1 MKVTVLSNL
10 VHLHSRFNTLSALC
24 SANDRDAHASEPSSH
39 ALAGAEEDEH
49 EHGFCLAVMTDDIVF
64 VLHGRIV
71 FKRRMGGHRFP

>member
-24 SANDRDAHASEPSSH
+24 SANDRDAHAFEPSWH
-39 ALAGAEEDEH
+39 ALAGAEEDEHEH

-71 FKRRMGGHRFP
+71 F